1 MRVLPQA
8 NAERQKTTDKCLSR
22 AATAGEHSGCAAV
35 ASIILVKLK
44 SLRSRYPTNGEEEK
58 KEMAD
63 LF

>member
-1 MRVLPQA
+1 MWVLLQA
-8 NAERQKTTDKCLSR
+8 NAERQKTTDKCLLRS
-22 AATAGEHSGCAAV
+22 ATAGEHSGCAAV

-44 SLRSRYPTNGEEEK
+44 SLHSRYPTTGEKEK